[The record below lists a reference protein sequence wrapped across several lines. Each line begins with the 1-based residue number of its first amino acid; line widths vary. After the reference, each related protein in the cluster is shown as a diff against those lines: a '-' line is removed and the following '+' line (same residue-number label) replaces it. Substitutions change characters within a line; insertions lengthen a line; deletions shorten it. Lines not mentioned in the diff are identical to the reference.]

1 MGELV
6 KVNDSTFVRDVQ
18 SRALINQDYTGRD
31 EYYAKV
37 KMLNN
42 QKTEINKVNAE
53 INQMK
58 SEMSEI
64 KDLLK
69 QLLLK

>member
-1 MGELV
+1 MKQLV
-6 KVNDSTFVRDVQ
+6 KVNDSTYVRDTE
-18 SRALINQDYTGRD
+18 SRAFINQDFTGRE

-37 KMLNN
+37 RLLTN
-42 QKTEINKVNAE
+42 QKTEINKVNTE

>member
-1 MGELV
+1 MALV
-6 KVNDSTFVRDVQ
+6 KVEDSKFVRDTTT
-18 SRALINQDYTGRD
+18 RALINQDYAARD
-31 EYYAKV
+31 EYFAKV
-37 KMLNN
+37 KMMSANK
-42 QKTEINKVNAE
+42 QEINKLNNEVTE
-53 INQMK
+53 LK